1 MAWDVVP
8 GAMRLVME
16 RLQERDARATG
27 PTGHP
32 SRKRLRAITPDVGQL
47 LLTLALAVDARRIV
61 EVGTSSGYSTL
72 WLALAAQRN
81 GGRVTTFEIDPAK
94 VALATSTFSEAGVA
108 GVHRPARRGRR
119 AGPRRGRRCRG
130 TSSSSTPRSGDYEDL
145 PRPGRGCPPAGRP
158 AHRRQPDIP
167 RVRSGGIPGEGA
179 GSRAAQQRGSSPIG
193 NGELV
198 GVRLPD

>member
-1 MAWDVVP
+1 MDLVP

-16 RLQERDARATG
+16 RLRARDARDRADGT
-27 PTGHP
+27 PQ
-32 SRKRLRAITPDVGQL
+32 SQRLRAITPDVGQF
-47 LLTLALAVDARRIV
+47 LLTLALAVGARRIV

-94 VALATSTFSEAGVA
+94 VALATSTFAEAVVA
-108 GVHRPARRGRR
+108 GVIDLR
-119 AGPRRGRRCRG
+119 AEDAAVGLAAFGGAADLVFIDAEKR
-130 TSSSSTPRSGDYEDL
+130 DYEAYLDL
-145 PRPGRGCPPAGRP
+145 AVAALRPGGLLIADNLTSHASDLAGFRERAL
-158 AHRRQPDIP
+158 AHERL
-167 RVRSGGIPGEGA
+167 
-179 GSRAAQQRGSSPIG
+179 SSVVVPIG

>member
-1 MAWDVVP
+1 MDVVP

-16 RLQERDARATG
+16 RLQERDARDRTDG
-27 PTGHP
+27 TPQ
-32 SRKRLRAITPDVGQL
+32 SQRLRAITPDVGQL
-47 LLTLALAVDARRIV
+47 LLTLALAVGARRIV

-94 VALATSTFSEAGVA
+94 VALATSTFAEAGVA
-108 GVHRPARRGRR
+108 GVIDLRGEDAAVGLAAV
-119 AGPRRGRRCRG
+119 AGAADLVFIDAEKR
-130 TSSSSTPRSGDYEDL
+130 DYETYLDL
-145 PRPGRGCPPAGRP
+145 AVGALRPGGLLIADNLTSHASELAGFRARAL
-158 AHRRQPDIP
+158 AHERL
-167 RVRSGGIPGEGA
+167 
-179 GSRAAQQRGSSPIG
+179 SSVVVPIG

>member
-1 MAWDVVP
+1 MDVVP

-16 RLQERDARATG
+16 RLQERDARDRTDG
-27 PTGHP
+27 TPQ
-32 SRKRLRAITPDVGQL
+32 SQRLRAITPDVGQL

-108 GVHRPARRGRR
+108 GVIDLR
-119 AGPRRGRRCRG
+119 AEDAAVGLAAVAGAADLVFIDAEKR
-130 TSSSSTPRSGDYEDL
+130 DYEAYLDL
-145 PRPGRGCPPAGRP
+145 AVAALRTGGLLIADNLTSHASELAGFRARAL
-158 AHRRQPDIP
+158 AHERL
-167 RVRSGGIPGEGA
+167 
-179 GSRAAQQRGSSPIG
+179 SSVVVPIG

>member
-1 MAWDVVP
+1 MDVVP

-16 RLQERDARATG
+16 RLQERDARDRTDG
-27 PTGHP
+27 TPQ
-32 SRKRLRAITPDVGQL
+32 SQRLRAITPDVGQL

-108 GVHRPARRGRR
+108 GVIDLR
-119 AGPRRGRRCRG
+119 AEDGALGLAAFAGAADLVFIDAEKR
-130 TSSSSTPRSGDYEDL
+130 DYEAYLDL
-145 PRPGRGCPPAGRP
+145 AVGALRPGGLLIADNLTSHASELAGF
-158 AHRRQPDIP
+158 
-167 RVRSGGIPGEGA
+167 
-179 GSRAAQQRGSSPIG
+179 RARALTHKRLSSVVVPIG

>member
-1 MAWDVVP
+1 MDLVP

-16 RLQERDARATG
+16 RLRERDARDRADGT
-27 PTGHP
+27 PQ
-32 SRKRLRAITPDVGQL
+32 SQRLRAITPDVGQF
-47 LLTLALAVDARRIV
+47 LLTLALAVGARRIV

-108 GVHRPARRGRR
+108 GVIDLRTEDAAVGLAAFGGDADLVFIDAEKR
-119 AGPRRGRRCRG
+119 
-130 TSSSSTPRSGDYEDL
+130 DYETYLDL
-145 PRPGRGCPPAGRP
+145 AVVALRPGGLLVADNLTSHASDLAGFRERAL
-158 AHRRQPDIP
+158 AHERL
-167 RVRSGGIPGEGA
+167 
-179 GSRAAQQRGSSPIG
+179 SSVVVPIG

>member
-1 MAWDVVP
+1 MDLVP

-16 RLQERDARATG
+16 RLRARDARDRADGT
-27 PTGHP
+27 PQ
-32 SRKRLRAITPDVGQL
+32 SQRLRAITPDVGQF
-47 LLTLALAVDARRIV
+47 LLTLALAVGARRIV

-94 VALATSTFSEAGVA
+94 VALATSTFAEAGVA
-108 GVHRPARRGRR
+108 GVIDLR
-119 AGPRRGRRCRG
+119 AEDAAVGLAAFGGAADLVFIDAEKR
-130 TSSSSTPRSGDYEDL
+130 DYEAYLDL
-145 PRPGRGCPPAGRP
+145 AVAALRPGGLLIADNLTSHASDLAGFRERAL
-158 AHRRQPDIP
+158 AHERL
-167 RVRSGGIPGEGA
+167 
-179 GSRAAQQRGSSPIG
+179 SSVVVPIG